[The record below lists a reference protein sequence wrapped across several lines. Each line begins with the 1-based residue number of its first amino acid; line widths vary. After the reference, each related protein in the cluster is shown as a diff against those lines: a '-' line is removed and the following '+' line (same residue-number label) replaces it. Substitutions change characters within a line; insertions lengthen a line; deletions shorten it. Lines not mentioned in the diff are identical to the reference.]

1 MSHIITGTNIYI
13 SNYNMFDSELD
24 YGIRLSSF
32 NWLNDQIE
40 GFGEDVLPRT
50 LLEKGFLFK
59 NEQIHLVGPPGIWKP
74 RIMQL
79 PLSITTTS
87 GGPYED
93 SDINSGFFEYRYQGQ
108 DRNNAYNTGLR
119 RVMELGLPL
128 IYFNSTI
135 PGRYQTFFPVFI
147 VHDEPNRLTF
157 TAQVDQMDIIINP
170 DRVEEKD
177 ETFWRRKYATV
188 SAQVRLHQQ
197 KFRERV
203 LFAYNNQC
211 SLCRLRHPE
220 LLDAAHI
227 IDDKEEKGDPIVPNG
242 LSLCKIHHAAFDRY
256 IIGITPNYEIKI
268 RQDILEEI
276 DGPMLKF
283 GLQSLNNGELKLP
296 IKRKDYPDKARLDY
310 RYSLFLKAG

>member
-1 MSHIITGTNIYI
+1 
-13 SNYNMFDSELD
+13 MFDSELD

-40 GFGEDVLPRT
+40 VFGEDVLPRT

-147 VHDEPNRLTF
+147 VHDEPNRLTI
-157 TAQVDQMDIIINP
+157 TAQEDQMDIIINP

>member
-40 GFGEDVLPRT
+40 VFGEDVLPRT

-268 RQDILEEI
+268 CGNSRRI
-276 DGPMLKF
+276 
-283 GLQSLNNGELKLP
+283 
-296 IKRKDYPDKARLDY
+296 
-310 RYSLFLKAG
+310 